1 MSGEASESSPRGSP
15 PSSPSS
21 AGLAGPGPGPLIS
34 APAAPCSSGPGLP
47 RSSGESPQA
56 ALPVAWT
63 AHIGRRGRRR
73 TAPRPRRVGPGV
85 IFRGSGPPCCVASA
99 SRDVTRRA
107 LPPSTPPA
115 ATEQSLLTPT
125 SYTEQSLTPTSY
137 AGVLLGLRSTS
148 TPSTPPAAKLPGPI
162 DSPIKSS
169 LSLLPPLPPQMPLIP
184 QIAPSSSSLN
194 HLNAPLVRCSRR
206 LAAQAE
212 LTGGSR
218 VYNRDDRTS

>member
-56 ALPVAWT
+56 APACRLDRPHRPPWPPAHGAEAATRRSRRDFSRQWPAVLRRLGVA
-63 AHIGRRGRRR
+63 GRD
-73 TAPRPRRVGPGV
+73 APRPAAVD
-85 IFRGSGPPCCVASA
+85 SACCH
-99 SRDVTRRA
+99 RA
-107 LPPSTPPA
+107 VS
-115 ATEQSLLTPT
+115 
-125 SYTEQSLTPTSY
+125 SY
-137 AGVLLGLRSTS
+137 AYFLHRAVSYAYFLCWCPSGTS
-148 TPSTPPAAKLPGPI
+148 LHLHAVDSACCQIARTHRIFPVPSATSATSKLA
-162 DSPIKSS
+162 
-169 LSLLPPLPPQMPLIP
+169 QMPHIP